1 MGNGNM
7 SNISE
12 NRTAPFGVISIDL
25 GLPSGTKWASCNVG
39 ASLPEER
46 GEYFAWGEIEEKFGH
61 EYYLSNYKFREG
73 ASCLNLGVD
82 ICGTEYDVARQ
93 RWGDNWQMPS
103 SDQIHELI
111 HGCTYEWT
119 KLNNVKGGR
128 FTGPNG
134 NTIFLPAAG
143 YGRGLEGIVG
153 LGDGGS
159 YWSGTQHPNYKNDAF
174 DFAFHPNGSFYY
186 FLGKRYYG
194 LSVRPVMKET
204 VLHNQE

>member
-1 MGNGNM
+1 MN
-7 SNISE
+7 NISE
-12 NRTAPFGVISIDL
+12 NKTAPLGVFAIDL

-46 GEYFAWGEIEEKFGH
+46 GEYFAWGELEEKFRH
-61 EYYLSNYKFREG
+61 EYFLSNYKFREG
-73 ASCLNLGVD
+73 SSCRNLGAD

-103 SDQIHELI
+103 LNQIHELI

-119 KLNNVKGGR
+119 KLNNLKGGM

-143 YGRGLEGIVG
+143 FGLKLEGIVDYG
-153 LGDGGS
+153 FGGS
-159 YWSGTQHPNYKNDAF
+159 YWSGTQHPDNKNNAF
-174 DFAFHPNGSFYY
+174 DFAFHPKGAFCY
-186 FLGKRYYG
+186 FWGKRYYG
-194 LSVRPVMKET
+194 LSVRPVAAT
-204 VLHNQE
+204 SYLTNNNQE